1 MNTSCIVLNGD
12 FSYLCTVSW
21 KRAINLV
28 LAEKVKVLKYS
39 NHVINCVEKAFK
51 APAVVAL
58 IKVVR
63 MVYRHKVPY
72 SKKNVLAR
80 DQHKCAYCGT
90 KSKTLTIDH
99 IIPRSRGGKTDF
111 DNCVACC
118 KKCNDLKAARTPR
131 EASMTLLKRPFQPTI
146 SEFMRLKL
154 KSSGLYQC
162 LAEFG
167 LY

>member
-39 NHVINCVEKAFK
+39 DHVIHCVEQVIK

-58 IKVVR
+58 IKIVR

-72 SKKNVLAR
+72 SKKNVLVR
-80 DQHKCAYCGT
+80 DQHRCCYCGI

-99 IIPRSRGGKTDF
+99 VIPRSRGGMTDF

-146 SEFMRLKL
+146 AEFMRLKL
-154 KSSGLYQC
+154 KSSELYQS
-162 LAEFG
+162 LVEFG

>member
-1 MNTSCIVLNGD
+1 MNTCIVLNGD

-39 NHVINCVEKAFK
+39 DKVINCVEKAFK
-51 APAVVAL
+51 VPAVVAL
-58 IKVVR
+58 IKIVR
-63 MVYRHKVPY
+63 MVFRHKVPY

-80 DQHKCAYCGT
+80 DQHTCAYCGM
-90 KSKTLTIDH
+90 KSKALTIDH

-146 SEFMRLKL
+146 SEFMRLKV
-154 KSSGLYQC
+154 KSSGLYEC

>member
-1 MNTSCIVLNGD
+1 MNTSCIILNGD

-39 NHVINCVEKAFK
+39 DHVINCVEKAFK

-58 IKVVR
+58 IKIVR

-80 DQHKCAYCGT
+80 DQHRCAYCGA

-154 KSSGLYQC
+154 KSSGLYEF
-162 LAEFG
+162 LTEFG